1 VRLAA
6 AAILVAA
13 MTASAAPA
21 TSPWAE
27 GVSAEVQHRANVVF
41 AAANDLFAKR
51 DFAAAVK
58 KYRESLEL
66 WDHPLVRFN
75 LAVTLIRMD
84 RVLEAA
90 DELDRSLQY
99 GAEPFTPDLYQQ
111 ALDYQKLVQGRVGE
125 LEVTCDQPHTHVLLD
140 GKPWFDCP
148 GTQKRRVLA
157 GEHAV
162 VGERGGF
169 VPSAKRVLVAGG
181 ATTTETITLVGIE
194 RAITVRYPYPRWIG
208 WTALGAGAAIAITGG
223 AFRYLGGRNMERY
236 ETAFGVA
243 CPDGCD
249 LAAHP
254 DLIDKHDHARFQG
267 TLGIVLLATGGAIA
281 VGGIIAAVLDRPR
294 STVPNLELAPAQGGA
309 SVRWSF

>member
-1 VRLAA
+1 MKLVVAA
-6 AAILVAA
+6 LLVATGFA
-13 MTASAAPA
+13 RAAPA
-21 TSPWAE
+21 SSPWAD
-27 GVSAEVQHRANVVF
+27 GVTIEIQHRANVVF

-90 DELDRSLQY
+90 DELERSLRY
-99 GAEPFTPDLYQQ
+99 GNAPFTPDLYQQ
-111 ALDYQKLVQGRVGE
+111 ALDYQKLVAGRVGE
-125 LEVTCDQPHTHVLLD
+125 LEVTCDQPQTHVLLD

-148 GTQKRRVLA
+148 GTQKRRLLA

-169 VPSAKRVLVAGG
+169 VPSAKRILVAGG
-181 ATTTETITLVGIE
+181 ATTTESITLVGIE
-194 RAITVRYPYPRWIG
+194 RAVTVSYPYPRWIG
-208 WTALGAGAAIAITGG
+208 WTVLGAGAAIAITGG
-223 AFRYLGGRNMERY
+223 AFRYVGGRNMERY
-236 ETAFGVA
+236 ESAFGVA

-249 LAAHP
+249 LASHP
-254 DLIDKHDHARFQG
+254 DLESKRDHARFQG
-267 TLGIVLLATGGAIA
+267 SLGVTLLAAGGAIA
-281 VGGIIAAVLDRPR
+281 VGGLIAVILDRPKN
-294 STVPNLELAPAQGGA
+294 TVPNLELAPAPGGA
-309 SVRWSF
+309 SVRFEF